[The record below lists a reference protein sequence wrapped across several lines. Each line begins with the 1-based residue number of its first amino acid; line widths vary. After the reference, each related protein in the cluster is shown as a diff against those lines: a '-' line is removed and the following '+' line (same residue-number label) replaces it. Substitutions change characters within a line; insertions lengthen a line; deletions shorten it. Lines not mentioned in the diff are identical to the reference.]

1 MVCISINTVKLIF
14 ALRLYILKL
23 VLLKNDQEENNMLLA
38 IDVGNTQTVIG
49 LFKTEKIL
57 TSWRMVTP
65 RFETADEI
73 ASAIYGFLH
82 NSGYDSENIREI
94 AISCVVP
101 RMLDELK
108 KMSGKY
114 FNCQPL
120 VVDNTIKSDLVIKYD
135 YPQEIG
141 ADRIANSV
149 AVKEIHGFPAIVVD
163 FGTATS
169 FDIVSSKGEY
179 LGGVIAPGIE
189 ISSEALFSYAAK
201 LSKVDLYWP
210 DTVIGK
216 NTYDCIRSG
225 ILYGYLGQIDF
236 LIDKIIE
243 EVQQDDKGFKPKIIA
258 TGGLSVLMLER
269 SKWIEEHDPD
279 LTLKGLN
286 LLAEKN
292 RK

>member
-1 MVCISINTVKLIF
+1 
-14 ALRLYILKL
+14 
-23 VLLKNDQEENNMLLA
+23 MLLA

-49 LFKTEKIL
+49 LFKNNNIQA
-57 TSWRMVTP
+57 SWRMVTP

-73 ASAIYGFLH
+73 ASAVYGFLH

-101 RMLDELK
+101 RILDELR
-108 KMSGKY
+108 KMSSKY
-114 FNCQPL
+114 FNCKPF
-120 VVDNTIKSDLVIKYD
+120 VVDNTVRSDLVLIYD
-135 YPQEIG
+135 NPEEIG

-149 AVKEIHGFPAIVVD
+149 AAKEIYGFPSIVVD
-163 FGTATS
+163 FGTATT
-169 FDIVSSKGEY
+169 FDIISSKGEY

-189 ISSEALFSYAAK
+189 ISSEALFNYAAK

-210 DTVIGK
+210 KKVIGK
-216 NTYDCIRSG
+216 TTYDGMRSG
-225 ILYGYLGQIDF
+225 ILFGYLGQIDF

-243 EVQQDDKGFKPKIIA
+243 EVKQEDQGFKPKIIA

-269 SKWIEEHDPD
+269 SRWIEVHDPD

-286 LLAEKN
+286 LLIEKN
-292 RK
+292 KK